1 MEGFKAQ
8 DLKVRGTREVSDIFI
23 EGQVFKLFKVFN
35 ITRRSRTLVENTNW
49 RKFSVRTEKSSF

>member
-8 DLKVRGTREVSDIFI
+8 DFKVRGTREVSDIFI

>member
-8 DLKVRGTREVSDIFI
+8 DFKVRGTREVSDIFI
-23 EGQVFKLFKVFN
+23 EGQVFQLFKVFN
-35 ITRRSRTLVENTNW
+35 ITRRSHTLVENTNW